1 MYIVQEAE
9 DAPPPAAS
17 APALSRPSFEPDRVL
32 RFEFDAS
39 TPAEDLADIGFQMVK
54 DALGDRSAGVQYV
67 EYNKASRVIYTLS

>member
-1 MYIVQEAE
+1 M
-9 DAPPPAAS
+9 
-17 APALSRPSFEPDRVL
+17 L

-67 EYNKASRVIYTLS
+67 EYNKASRVIYTLSYAHTAYTQHGVNAWRPPFLW